1 MDNLSNLIDM
11 IEEIKDEF
19 SISGGNGLPQLNSIY
34 SKPKFLEWK
43 QEVQFELQRIHDKT
57 KDRFIWDTLVL
68 VKQGFN
74 GWHDEKNYN
83 ELSGNLRVIQ
93 KNINLYETDRM
104 ISSGLKKSLSEDEI
118 LEIIKNYIANNSGG
132 KTPLTLLKIRK
143 ELRSAIGKLD
153 INRLDFYLNTLVDSK
168 VIRKSKG
175 RRYKGA
181 DGKMT
186 SDDQY
191 EIVRKFTEL
200 SNDMDVL
207 GGIEELKKEQVFI
220 IHGHDESMKLN
231 VQLLIERAGIE
242 GVVLHEQLDNGRTII
257 EKLIGES
264 IEAGYAIALLSPDDI
279 TDEGVFRARQNVI
292 LEIGYFI
299 GLLGRDKVRMLVKG
313 DIDIPSDLQGIIY
326 EPFDKSGN
334 WRLKL
339 LKEIQGAGIKV
350 DIDKV
355 MAKL

>member
-1 MDNLSNLIDM
+1 MGELNNLINM
-11 IEEIKDEF
+11 LGEIKKEF
-19 SISGGNGLPQLNSIY
+19 SVVGGSGVPQVNSIY
-34 SKPKFLEWK
+34 SNPKFLEWK
-43 QEVQFELQRIHDKT
+43 QEIQFELQRIHDKT
-57 KDRFIWDTLVL
+57 KDKFIWDTLVL

-93 KNINLYETDRM
+93 KNINLYEPDKM
-104 ISSGLKKSLSEDEI
+104 MSSGLDKSLTEDEI
-118 LEIIKNYIANNSGG
+118 LEEIKNYIAKNSGG
-132 KTPLTLLKIRK
+132 KRPLTLLKIRK
-143 ELRSAIGKLD
+143 DIRSTIGKLD

-175 RRYKGA
+175 NRYKGP

-191 EIVRKFTEL
+191 EIVRKYTEL
-200 SNDMDVL
+200 TKDVDVL
-207 GGIEELKKEQVFI
+207 GGSETLKKDQVFI
-220 IHGHDESMKLN
+220 IHGHDEGMKLN
-231 VQLLIERAGIE
+231 VQLLMERVGID

-264 IEAGYAIALLSPDDI
+264 IGAGYAIALLSPDDV
-279 TDEGVFRARQNVI
+279 TEEGVFRARQNVI

-299 GLLGRDKVRMLVKG
+299 GLLGRDKVRLLVKG
-313 DIDIPSDLQGIIY
+313 NIDIPSDLHGIIY
-326 EPFDKSGN
+326 EPFDNAGN
-334 WRLKL
+334 WKLKL
-339 LKEIQGAGIKV
+339 LKEIQGAGIIV

-355 MAKL
+355 MTKL